1 MVSLSRRSAL
11 FALVLTACAA
21 LFAAAPPAWAQ
32 AKLETLTIASAKG
45 KNEFQVEVMR
55 TDEERA
61 RGLMNRAYLPADRG
75 MLFDFKEPQ
84 IAAMWM
90 KNTLIPLDMVFIR
103 KDGTIANI
111 AENTEPHSLRTISSS
126 EPVLGV
132 LELNGGT
139 ASKLGIAPGDKVE
152 HPLFK
157 R

>member
-1 MVSLSRRSAL
+1 MKTVLRRSILLTLGL
-11 FALVLTACAA
+11 FAVLALVGAA
-21 LFAAAPPAWAQ
+21 DSVFAQ
-32 AKLETLTIASAKG
+32 SKLENLSITTGKG
-45 KNEFQVEVMR
+45 KVSFSVEVMR

-84 IAAMWM
+84 IAMMWM
-90 KNTLIPLDMVFIR
+90 KNTLIPLDMLFIR
-103 KDGTIANI
+103 KDGTITNI
-111 AENTEPHSLRTISSS
+111 AENTEPHSLRTVSAS

-139 ASKLGIAPGDKVE
+139 AARLGITAGDRVE
-152 HPLFK
+152 HPLFS

>member
-1 MVSLSRRSAL
+1 MIVLPRRLAL
-11 FALVLTACAA
+11 AALVAMLGAV
-21 LFAAAPPAWAQ
+21 LFGAAPSAWAQ
-32 AKLETLTIASAKG
+32 AKLEPLTIVTAKG
-45 KNEFQVEVMR
+45 KVTFQVEVMR

-84 IAAMWM
+84 MAAMWM
-90 KNTLIPLDMVFIR
+90 KNTLIPLDMLFVR

-111 AENTEPHSLRTISSS
+111 AENTEPHSLRTISST

-132 LELNGGT
+132 IELNGG
-139 ASKLGIAPGDKVE
+139 AAAKQGIAPGDRVE

>member
-1 MVSLSRRSAL
+1 MKSFSRR
-11 FALVLTACAA
+11 FAMMVFGLSAA
-21 LFAAAPPAWAQ
+21 LALLGGPSVALAQ
-32 AKLETLTIASAKG
+32 SKLENLTIATAKG
-45 KNEFQVEVMR
+45 KVTFAVEVMR

-75 MLFDFKEPQ
+75 MLFDFKQPQ
-84 IAAMWM
+84 IATMWM
-90 KNTLIPLDMVFIR
+90 KNTLIPLDMLFIR

-111 AENTEPHSLRTISSS
+111 AENTEPHSLRTISAI

-139 ASKLGIAPGDKVE
+139 AARLGIAPGDRVE
-152 HPLFK
+152 HALFS

>member
-1 MVSLSRRSAL
+1 MKVAFRR
-11 FALVLTACAA
+11 FALMVFGFGLAMA
-21 LFAAAPPAWAQ
+21 LLGSPSAVHAQ
-32 AKLETLTIASAKG
+32 SKLENLTIATAKG
-45 KNEFQVEVMR
+45 KVTFAVEVMR

-75 MLFDFKEPQ
+75 MLFDFKQPQ
-84 IAAMWM
+84 VASMWM
-90 KNTLIPLDMVFIR
+90 KNTLIPLDMLFIR

-111 AENTEPHSLRTISSS
+111 AENTEPHSLRTISAI

-139 ASKLGIAPGDKVE
+139 SARLGIAPGDRVE
-152 HPLFK
+152 NPLFG

>member
-1 MVSLSRRSAL
+1 MTAMNRRLAL
-11 FALVLTACAA
+11 LTFVFAAA
-21 LFAAAPPAWAQ
+21 LFVFGGRHDALAQ
-32 AKLETLTIASAKG
+32 SKLENLTIATAKG
-45 KNEFQVEVMR
+45 KVTFSVEVMR

-84 IAAMWM
+84 IASMWM
-90 KNTLIPLDMVFIR
+90 KNTLIPLDMLFIR

-111 AENTEPHSLRTISSS
+111 AENTEPHSLRTISAI

-139 ASKLGIAPGDKVE
+139 AARLGIAPGDRVD